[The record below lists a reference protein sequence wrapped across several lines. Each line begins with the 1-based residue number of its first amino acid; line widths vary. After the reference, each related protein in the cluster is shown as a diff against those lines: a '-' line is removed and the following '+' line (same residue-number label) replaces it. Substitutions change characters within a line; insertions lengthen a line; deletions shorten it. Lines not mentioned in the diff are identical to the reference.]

1 VGRKSKVKG
10 AAGEREAAE
19 ALREHLGIDAHRGR
33 QYSGGPNSPDVI
45 HSLPGVNIE
54 VKRVEKFS
62 LYKALEQSRGDCGEG
77 VIPIVLHRQNH
88 QPWVVVVELKDLPFL
103 AHQLYMHMALEAD
116 ANAEEKQEA

>member
-1 VGRKSKVKG
+1 MGRKSKVKG

-33 QYSGGPNSPDVI
+33 QYKGGPNSPDVI

-77 VIPIVLHRQNH
+77 EIPVVLHRQNH
-88 QPWVVVVELKDLPFL
+88 QPWVVVVELKDLLKL
-103 AHQLYMHMALEAD
+103 AIRVSFHSGGPS
-116 ANAEEKQEA
+116 EETKQEA